1 MWVIKTVQWDGFGD
15 LEPLGARD
23 LAGTLSKLRICEDP
37 CRDEEGRLYV
47 IQSLQE
53 TSNSK
58 TIDHKRRPESRL
70 RLLPPLFIQCSVS
83 FSVRTSQELSLGSMH
98 GLCQPDSI
106 LERPSV

>member
-1 MWVIKTVQWDGFGD
+1 VWVIKTVQWDGFGD

-70 RLLPPLFIQCSVS
+70 SRTLKNPNFSHSEPEIS
-83 FSVRTSQELSLGSMH
+83 FSLTEIASTSSAL
-98 GLCQPDSI
+98 PDG
-106 LERPSV
+106 